1 MRLHNK
7 LIAIVMLGLLA
18 TGLNAQ
24 VKSPKQLVA
33 EVKGSINW
41 VTPQEA
47 HKMIQTMPNLVVIDV
62 RESGEYLIGHLPKA
76 ISIPRGLLEFRIG
89 YVTKD
94 PNRPILIY
102 CLTGGRAALAVKSLE
117 KMGYKKVY
125 NMKGGYKAWK
135 KAGLPISRKPT
146 G

>member
-1 MRLHNK
+1 MRLHK
-7 LIAIVMLGLLA
+7 TLVAIIMVGFLA

-33 EVKGSINW
+33 EVKGTINW

-47 HKMIQTMPNLVVIDV
+47 HKMIQSMPNLVVIDV

-89 YVTKD
+89 FVTKD
-94 PNRPILIY
+94 PNRPILVY
-102 CLTGGRAALAVKSLE
+102 CLSGGRASLAVKSLE

-125 NMKGGYKAWK
+125 NLKGGYKAWK
-135 KAGLPISRKPT
+135 KAGLPTSKKPT